1 MKHVKLNKFANF
13 RNFVAIFD
21 KKLKK
26 LLYIKELQAI
36 GGDEESRTPV

>member
-1 MKHVKLNKFANF
+1 MKHVKLNKIRKFLQF
-13 RNFVAIFD
+13 LI